1 MRVSFFAAALLG
13 LSAGAVLIESN
24 DNIVE
29 DYDYSQ
35 LEASNKGE
43 GPGKGEAESEAT
55 ALTDADCEQVV
66 NGMVVRLNIP
76 ECQPKPN
83 PDQLIM
89 QAVGELGGKATELNE
104 ALKLAFAR
112 NARLAATRTMAVSG
126 SISLTPKIEEPKPAP
141 KVSTVN
147 IQGGAG
153 GGCCGTQLQI
163 APPVCDK

>member
-1 MRVSFFAAALLG
+1 MGKISDLIYTIRTMRVSFFAAALLG
-13 LSAGAVLIESN
+13 LTAGAVLIENN
-24 DNIVE
+24 DE
-29 DYDYSQ
+29 FEYSQ
-35 LEASNKGE
+35 LENMGE
-43 GPGKGEAESEAT
+43 GQGKGESEAA
-55 ALTDADCEQVV
+55 ALTDAECE
-66 NGMVVRLNIP
+66 
-76 ECQPKPN
+76 PKPN

-147 IQGGAG
+147 IQGGGA

>member
-1 MRVSFFAAALLG
+1 MKLSFFAACMLG
-13 LSAGAVLIESN
+13 LSSAVLIEN
-24 DNIVE
+24 QTEI
-29 DYDYSQ
+29 YDDFEYAQ
-35 LEASNKGE
+35 ADAEARGKGE
-43 GPGKGEAESEAT
+43 GKLDADSEVA

-66 NGMVVRLNIP
+66 NGTVVRLNIP
-76 ECQPKPN
+76 ECQPKAN

-147 IQGGAG
+147 IQGGG
-153 GGCCGTQLQI
+153 CGGCCGTQLQI
-163 APPVCDK
+163 APPVKE

>member
-1 MRVSFFAAALLG
+1 MKLSFFAAALLG
-13 LSAGAVLIESN
+13 LSANAVFLQN
-24 DNIVE
+24 TD
-29 DYDYSQ
+29 DFDFSQ
-35 LEASNKGE
+35 LETEAHGKGE
-43 GPGKGEAESEAT
+43 GQGKGEAE

-66 NGMVVRLNIP
+66 NGTVVRLNIP

-126 SISLTPKIEEPKPAP
+126 SISLTPKIEEPKPEP

-147 IQGGAG
+147 ISGGGAG
-153 GGCCGTQLQI
+153 CGCCGTQLQI
-163 APPVCDK
+163 APPVK

>member
-1 MRVSFFAAALLG
+1 MKLSLFAACMLG
-13 LSAGAVLIESN
+13 FTQAVLIEN
-24 DNIVE
+24 QTEIFDDFE
-29 DYDYSQ
+29 YAQADA
-35 LEASNKGE
+35 EARGKGE
-43 GPGKGEAESEAT
+43 GKADSEVA

-66 NGMVVRLNIP
+66 NGTVVRLNIP
-76 ECQPKPN
+76 ECQPKAN

-141 KVSTVN
+141 KTSTVN
-147 IQGGAG
+147 ISGGGA

-163 APPVCDK
+163 AAPVCDK

>member
-1 MRVSFFAAALLG
+1 MKLSFFAAALLG
-13 LSAGAVLIESN
+13 LSASAVLIEN
-24 DNIVE
+24 QTFE
-29 DYDYSQ
+29 DFEYAELDA
-35 LEASNKGE
+35 EAHGKGE
-43 GPGKGEAESEAT
+43 GEGEAASE

-66 NGMVVRLNIP
+66 NGTVVRLNIP

-147 IQGGAG
+147 ISGGGAG
-153 GGCCGTQLQI
+153 G
-163 APPVCDK
+163 

>member
-13 LSAGAVLIESN
+13 LTAGAVLIENN
-24 DNIVE
+24 DE
-29 DYDYSQ
+29 FEYSQ
-35 LEASNKGE
+35 IENMGE
-43 GPGKGEAESEAT
+43 GQGKGESEAA
-55 ALTDADCEQVV
+55 ALTDAECEQIV
-66 NGMVVRLNIP
+66 NGTVVRLNIP

-147 IQGGAG
+147 IQGGGA

>member
-1 MRVSFFAAALLG
+1 MKLSFFAAALLG
-13 LSAGAVLIESN
+13 LNAGALLIESAPE
-24 DNIVE
+24 VE
-29 DYDYSQ
+29 DFDYAE
-35 LEASNKGE
+35 LDAEASGKGE
-43 GPGKGEAESEAT
+43 GQGEGEAS
-55 ALTDADCEQVV
+55 ALTDADCEQMI
-66 NGMVVRLNIP
+66 NGNIVRLNIP

-112 NARLAATRTMAVSG
+112 NARLDATRTMAVSG

-147 IQGGAG
+147 IQGGG
-153 GGCCGTQLQI
+153 CGGCCGTQLQI
-163 APPVCDK
+163 APPVKE

>member
-13 LSAGAVLIESN
+13 LTAGAVLIENN
-24 DNIVE
+24 DE
-29 DYDYSQ
+29 FEYSQ
-35 LEASNKGE
+35 IENMGE
-43 GPGKGEAESEAT
+43 GQGKGESEAA
-55 ALTDADCEQVV
+55 ALTDADCEQIV
-66 NGMVVRLNIP
+66 NGTVVRLNIP

-147 IQGGAG
+147 IQGGGA

>member
-1 MRVSFFAAALLG
+1 M
-13 LSAGAVLIESN
+13 
-24 DNIVE
+24 
-29 DYDYSQ
+29 
-35 LEASNKGE
+35 GE
-43 GPGKGEAESEAT
+43 GQGKGESEAA

-66 NGMVVRLNIP
+66 NGTVVRLNIP

-147 IQGGAG
+147 ISGGAG
-153 GGCCGTQLQI
+153 GCCGCGTQLQI
-163 APPVCDK
+163 APPVKE

>member
-1 MRVSFFAAALLG
+1 MKLSLFAACMLG
-13 LSAGAVLIESN
+13 FTSAVLIEN
-24 DNIVE
+24 QTEIFDDFE
-29 DYDYSQ
+29 YAQADA
-35 LEASNKGE
+35 EARGKGE
-43 GPGKGEAESEAT
+43 GKAESEAT
-55 ALTDADCEQVV
+55 ALTDADCEQIV
-66 NGMVVRLNIP
+66 NGAVVRLNIP
-76 ECQPKPN
+76 ECQPKAN

-147 IQGGAG
+147 ISGGA

>member
-13 LSAGAVLIESN
+13 LTAGAVLIENN
-24 DNIVE
+24 DE
-29 DYDYSQ
+29 FEYSQ
-35 LEASNKGE
+35 IENMGE
-43 GPGKGEAESEAT
+43 GQGKGESEAA
-55 ALTDADCEQVV
+55 ALTDADCEQIV
-66 NGMVVRLNIP
+66 NGTVVRLNIP

-153 GGCCGTQLQI
+153 GCCGTQLQI